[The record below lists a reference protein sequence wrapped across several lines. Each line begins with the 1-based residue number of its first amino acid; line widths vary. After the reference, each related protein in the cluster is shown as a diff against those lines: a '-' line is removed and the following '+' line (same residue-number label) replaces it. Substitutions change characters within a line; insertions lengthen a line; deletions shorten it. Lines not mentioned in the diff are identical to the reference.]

1 MINIIKRFTRSLYLV
16 RKLTWSVRTLG
27 LIMIIHTTLGSRD
40 YLIFEKKEKRF
51 ILATLLF
58 MK

>member
-1 MINIIKRFTRSLYLV
+1 MINIIKQFTFLYLV
-16 RKLTWSVRTLG
+16 RKLTWSFRALG
-27 LIMIIHTTLGSRD
+27 LTTIIHTTLGSRD
-40 YLIFEKKEKRF
+40 YLIFEKKEKQL